1 MRKGIVAF
9 AGMLGGLV
17 LLFIGF
23 LGPWYAID
31 ATGILGADYHARLFL
46 TKMELQ
52 AQGQNIFVSMGYAD
66 AKTNAQ
72 NMNMNVESFTTI
84 DTAFYLTLFALFTAV
99 LAVLFMAAFV
109 FEKGASKTMK
119 RAGGGCAFLTFL
131 LTLLPALYFMNTE
144 FVENSSG
151 FWFSLSFFGMTVTG
165 GPGYA
170 WFLMIIVAGISVI
183 CAAVILLKKI
193 PPVISSVEKDV
204 SSVNE

>member
-9 AGMLGGLV
+9 VGMLGALV

-31 ATGILGADYHARLFL
+31 ATGIMGADYHARLFL

-99 LAVLFMAAFV
+99 LAVLFM
-109 FEKGASKTMK
+109 
-119 RAGGGCAFLTFL
+119 
-131 LTLLPALYFMNTE
+131 
-144 FVENSSG
+144 
-151 FWFSLSFFGMTVTG
+151 
-165 GPGYA
+165 
-170 WFLMIIVAGISVI
+170 
-183 CAAVILLKKI
+183 
-193 PPVISSVEKDV
+193 
-204 SSVNE
+204 